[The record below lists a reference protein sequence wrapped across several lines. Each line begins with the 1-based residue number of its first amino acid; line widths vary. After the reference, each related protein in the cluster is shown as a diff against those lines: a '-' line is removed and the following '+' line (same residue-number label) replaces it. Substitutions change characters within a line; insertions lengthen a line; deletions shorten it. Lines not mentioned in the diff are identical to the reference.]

1 MVRIY
6 GISDAELSF
15 ISLLNSNLKEI
26 QINSFEE
33 YQNYKDNYKEE
44 RRKIEKEYEDKI
56 KEKFQIITKYY
67 NEIKDEWI
75 TDNII
80 NLPVKGGRDGGF
92 RTYSRRSNIKEGKWR
107 VNIKTENNKL
117 IGRLRFEIVSS
128 STQPELT
135 TEVK

>member
-67 NEIKDEWI
+67 NEIDLHE
-75 TDNII
+75 
-80 NLPVKGGRDGGF
+80 
-92 RTYSRRSNIKEGKWR
+92 
-107 VNIKTENNKL
+107 
-117 IGRLRFEIVSS
+117 
-128 STQPELT
+128 
-135 TEVK
+135 